1 LEPEVLGTFILIVCL
16 VFAVLFW
23 VWFRPGK
30 SRRDNPPSR
39 SVYAAHTQRR
49 VLTPSNHMTGESY
62 GKLLR
67 AAQGDR
73 QQVELWIVEAQCNL
87 PGYTR
92 SEIIELLAKER

>member
-1 LEPEVLGTFILIVCL
+1 MLGTFIFVVCCFFVGL
-16 VFAVLFW
+16 VAFFY
-23 VWFRPGK
+23 FQGK
-30 SRRDNPPSR
+30 KHKNNPPSR
-39 SVYAAHTQRR
+39 TVYAAHTQRR
-49 VLTPSNHMTGESY
+49 VLPPTNHMTGEAY

-87 PGYTR
+87 TGRTR

>member
-1 LEPEVLGTFILIVCL
+1 VLGTFILVVCFFL
-16 VFAVLFW
+16 AGLI
-23 VWFRPGK
+23 WFFYHQGK
-30 SRRDNPPSR
+30 KQKSNPPSR
-39 SVYAAHTQRR
+39 TQYAAHTQRR
-49 VLTPSNHMTGESY
+49 VLPPTSHMTGEAY

-87 PGYTR
+87 TGRTR